1 MLHIKFMKRAIL
13 AMSMLAF
20 AILPSTPVWAHGGAG
35 ASTNDTCRVAVGS
48 HWVHFTSYLPM
59 LTGTEE
65 YCTTIPAPGM
75 MNLVFDYEGKA
86 LRNMTLEF
94 EITKEPEG
102 TRMYYQEPA
111 THPNG
116 TVNAAVNL
124 KEPGKYLAHVTL
136 VNEGQKIDAHL
147 PFAVATGNEADNNR
161 MMFVVGVI
169 VLAALYILYLSSP
182 AFKAI
187 VDRMLGKAKEF

>member
-1 MLHIKFMKRAIL
+1 MRHIKFMKSAIL

-20 AILPSTPVWAHGGAG
+20 AMLPSTPAWAHGGAG
-35 ASTNDTCRVAVGS
+35 ASTTDTCRVAVGS

-65 YCTTIPAPGM
+65 YCTTIPAPGLA
-75 MNLVFDYEGKA
+75 NLVFDYEGKA
-86 LRNMTLEF
+86 LRNMTVEF

-102 TRMYYQEPA
+102 TRMYHQPA
-111 THPNG
+111 NTYPSG
-116 TVNAAVNL
+116 TVNAQVNL
-124 KEPGKYLAHVTL
+124 ETGKYLAHVTL
-136 VNEGQKIDAHL
+136 VNEGEKIDAHL

-161 MMFVVGVI
+161 MMFVVLVI
-169 VLAALYILYLSSP
+169 ALAGLYILYLSSP

-187 VDRMLGKAKEF
+187 VDKLLGRAKEF